1 MTDTVPGI
9 PPPAAPPPEPPPPS
23 APPNVSADLYKA
35 VIGQKNQATYLRH
48 FAQFDAKGTT
58 GPTWHWAAFLSAL
71 NWFIFRGMWGAAL
84 LYAAFMLAAILGLFG
99 IGKLAYDFSDS
110 TAQMLFAGFVLLTS
124 VLGGLYAHAA
134 YYRFCKKKIVE
145 TVGLSSS
152 IQDARKRLRDR
163 ASTNRRLYGLMV
175 LNAALI
181 GLAAWGFSLIQ
192 QQGSA
197 ARSASAPREPAT
209 LPVVDSPA
217 SAATAASA
225 SASTSSA
232 PETTTAATAATPAI
246 PPTSA
251 QTPAPAT
258 ATPASAPQEA
268 ALPTQSAASE
278 AASSPTSQAKPLV
291 EPPQPKEPKVTP
303 AATPS
308 AKPASRPASSPAA
321 VSYPAS
327 ADTRYFV
334 QVGVFAVE
342 DNALTLQ
349 EKLEAA
355 GFRVHTLGM
364 KTPKGIMIQVR
375 VGPFDSKA
383 DADASA
389 TRLQAMD
396 LPTYIFKLKP

>member
-9 PPPAAPPPEPPPPS
+9 PPPAAPPPEPLPPS

-35 VIGQKNQATYLRH
+35 VIGQKNQPTYLRH

-84 LYAAFMLAAILGLFG
+84 LYAAFLLAAILGLFG

-152 IQDARKRLRDR
+152 IQDARKRLRDQ

-192 QQGSA
+192 QQGSSA
-197 ARSASAPREPAT
+197 APSASTSREPAT
-209 LPVVDSPA
+209 LPVGDSSPAPTPPA
-217 SAATAASA
+217 SAPT
-225 SASTSSA
+225 STPA
-232 PETTTAATAATPAI
+232 PETTATPT
-246 PPTSA
+246 PVM
-251 QTPAPAT
+251 TPASA
-258 ATPASAPQEA
+258 ASAPQEA
-268 ALPTQSAASE
+268 A
-278 AASSPTSQAKPLV
+278 PLA
-291 EPPQPKEPKVTP
+291 EPPQPGETEKPKVTP
-303 AATPS
+303 AAKPA

-321 VSYPAS
+321 APS
-327 ADTRYFV
+327 AAPSSVDTRYFV

-349 EKLEAA
+349 EKLEGA

-364 KTPKGIMIQVR
+364 KTPKGVMIQVR

-389 TRLQAMD
+389 AQLKAMD

>member
-9 PPPAAPPPEPPPPS
+9 PPPAAPPPEPLPPS

-48 FAQFDAKGTT
+48 FAQFDAKGKT

-84 LYAAFMLAAILGLFG
+84 LYAAFLLAAILGLFG

-152 IQDARKRLRDR
+152 IQDARKRLRDQ

-181 GLAAWGFSLIQ
+181 GLATWGFSLIQ
-192 QQGSA
+192 QQGSSA
-197 ARSASAPREPAT
+197 APSASTSREPAT
-209 LPVVDSPA
+209 LPVGDNSPAPAPTTPA
-217 SAATAASA
+217 SAPT
-225 SASTSSA
+225 STPT
-232 PETTTAATAATPAI
+232 PETTATPTPVLTPTSAATP
-246 PPTSA
+246 
-251 QTPAPAT
+251 TPD
-258 ATPASAPQEA
+258 TPASAPQEKA
-268 ALPTQSAASE
+268 PLPV
-278 AASSPTSQAKPLV
+278 SQATPLA
-291 EPPQPKEPKVTP
+291 EPPQPRESEKPKVTP
-303 AATPS
+303 GAKPT

-321 VSYPAS
+321 APS
-327 ADTRYFV
+327 AALSSVDTRYFV

-364 KTPKGIMIQVR
+364 KTPKGVLIQVR

-389 TRLQAMD
+389 AQLQAMN
-396 LPTYIFKLKP
+396 LPTYVFKLKP

>member
-9 PPPAAPPPEPPPPS
+9 PPPAAPPPEPLPPS
-23 APPNVSADLYKA
+23 APPNVSVDLYKA

-48 FAQFDAKGTT
+48 FAQFDAKGKT

-71 NWFIFRGMWGAAL
+71 NWMIFRSMWGAAL
-84 LYAAFMLAAILGLFG
+84 LYAAFMLAALLGLFG
-99 IGKLAYDFSDS
+99 IGKLAYDFSDT

-134 YYRFCKKKIVE
+134 YYRFCKKKIVD

-152 IQDARKRLRDR
+152 IQDARKRLRDE

-192 QQGSA
+192 LQGSA
-197 ARSASAPREPAT
+197 VRNSSALLEPAT
-209 LPVVDSPA
+209 LPVGDSPA
-217 SAATAASA
+217 PAATAASA
-225 SASTSSA
+225 PVSTPEPESAVA
-232 PETTTAATAATPAI
+232 PTPAI
-246 PPTSA
+246 
-251 QTPAPAT
+251 TPSAPAST
-258 ATPASAPQEA
+258 PQEA
-268 ALPTQSAASE
+268 ALPNPTAASE
-278 AASSPTSQAKPLV
+278 ATPSPISQAKPLA
-291 EPPQPKEPKVTP
+291 EPPQPKETKVTP
-303 AATPS
+303 GAKPA
-308 AKPASRPASSPAA
+308 AKPASRPASSPVAA
-321 VSYPAS
+321 PSSV
-327 ADTRYFV
+327 DTRYFV

-364 KTPKGIMIQVR
+364 KTPKGVLIQVR

-389 TRLQAMD
+389 AQLKAMD
-396 LPTYIFKLKP
+396 LPTYIFKLKS

>member
-9 PPPAAPPPEPPPPS
+9 PPPAAPPPEPLPPS
-23 APPNVSADLYKA
+23 APPNLSVDLYKA

-48 FAQFDAKGTT
+48 FAQFDAEGKT
-58 GPTWHWAAFLSAL
+58 GPTWHWAGFLSAL
-71 NWFIFRGMWGAAL
+71 NWMIFRSMWGAAL

-99 IGKLAYDFSDS
+99 IGKLAYDFSDT

-134 YYRFCKKKIVE
+134 YYRFCKKKIVQ

-152 IQDARKRLRDR
+152 IQDARKRLRDE

-192 QQGSA
+192 HQGPA
-197 ARSASAPREPAT
+197 AQSTNTPREPAT

-217 SAATAASA
+217 PAAAAVSAPVSPPEP
-225 SASTSSA
+225 ASTA
-232 PETTTAATAATPAI
+232 V
-246 PPTSA
+246 
-251 QTPAPAT
+251 
-258 ATPASAPQEA
+258 
-268 ALPTQSAASE
+268 PTQPAASE
-278 AASSPTSQAKPLV
+278 ATPSPVTQATPLV
-291 EPPQPKEPKVTP
+291 EPPQPEEARGAEVRP
-303 AATPS
+303 A

-321 VSYPAS
+321 AVPATAS
-327 ADTRYFV
+327 SPVDTHYFV

-364 KTPKGIMIQVR
+364 KTPKGVLIQVR
-375 VGPFDSKA
+375 VGPFGSKA
-383 DADASA
+383 DAEASA